1 MGLILDLAV
10 AALALV
16 VIGSLAT
23 LAWTLAVSA
32 VRATHRGRQR
42 VAARRRQVADAEAR
56 LPVLAARADAALMA
70 AIARS
75 AAGPDG
81 RVHAQAEPASPPIE
95 ETPIT

>member
-32 VRATHRGRQR
+32 VRATARGRER
-42 VAARRRQVADAEAR
+42 VAARRRRVADAEAR
-56 LPVLAARADAALMA
+56 LPKWSARANGVLEEAL
-70 AIARS
+70 S
-75 AAGPDG
+75 
-81 RVHAQAEPASPPIE
+81 RVSRTSRRDTDNGAETQEA
-95 ETPIT
+95 

>member
-32 VRATHRGRQR
+32 VRATAQARER
-42 VAARRRQVADAEAR
+42 VASRRRWVARVKAELPEALAHADAEVVSALNRTAR
-56 LPVLAARADAALMA
+56 P
-70 AIARS
+70 
-75 AAGPDG
+75 AGDTTE
-81 RVHAQAEPASPPIE
+81 AETRGA
-95 ETPIT
+95 

>member
-32 VRATHRGRQR
+32 VRATARGRER
-42 VAARRRQVADAEAR
+42 VAARRRRVADAEAR
-56 LPVLAARADAALMA
+56 LPEWSARANRTLEKALSRMGRDRQ
-70 AIARS
+70 RS
-75 AAGPDG
+75 
-81 RVHAQAEPASPPIE
+81 
-95 ETPIT
+95 

>member
-32 VRATHRGRQR
+32 VRATARARDR
-42 VAARRRQVADAEAR
+42 VAADRRSIRRAEAR
-56 LPVLAARADAALMA
+56 VPETLARADAELVRALNRTA
-70 AIARS
+70 PS
-75 AAGPDG
+75 AGNNTE
-81 RVHAQAEPASPPIE
+81 AETREA
-95 ETPIT
+95 

>member
-32 VRATHRGRQR
+32 VHATSRAREK
-42 VAARRRQVADAEAR
+42 VATTRRLVAEAEAR
-56 LPVLAARADAALMA
+56 LTPDAARVDAVLVEGLRRTAPDR
-70 AIARS
+70 ARS
-75 AAGPDG
+75 GDHLD
-81 RVHAQAEPASPPIE
+81 RS
-95 ETPIT
+95 